1 MKGKYF
7 RLSIW
12 LLGVIVLGVSLV
24 GANLALST
32 RAGEAANREDNAAA
46 TPAPVDGAVCIAYVD
61 VEERVRELNPT
72 HPGKVMEVPVREGQ
86 SVKKGDVLFRME
98 DRPAQYLKRQ
108 AEADLRA
115 AKARLA
121 DARKLPDKHKSEMI
135 QQAQVIVNRQKL
147 LSAVRHDMTRLQRLV
162 DAKQMPK
169 DDLDAAEDKVK
180 AAEAAIKAEEEK
192 LRELDLVDPENDIS
206 RAEADVAAKQAQ
218 LDNAQFALDECS
230 VKAPCDGEVLRL
242 QVGVGE
248 WLGSVPK
255 QSAVQFLPA
264 GPRIVR
270 AEVEQEFAN
279 RVSVGQAAEV
289 HDDSKAGPTWRGKV
303 ARMSDWYTHRRSIVQ
318 EPLQFNDVRTLECII
333 QLDAHAQM
341 PKIGQRVRVL
351 LGSLASPKQEAGK
364 Q

>member
-1 MKGKYF
+1 M
-7 RLSIW
+7 
-12 LLGVIVLGVSLV
+12 
-24 GANLALST
+24 
-32 RAGEAANREDNAAA
+32 
-46 TPAPVDGAVCIAYVD
+46 
-61 VEERVRELNPT
+61 
-72 HPGKVMEVPVREGQ
+72 
-86 SVKKGDVLFRME
+86 
-98 DRPAQYLKRQ
+98 
-108 AEADLRA
+108 
-115 AKARLA
+115 
-121 DARKLPDKHKSEMI
+121 
-135 QQAQVIVNRQKL
+135 
-147 LSAVRHDMTRLQRLV
+147 
-162 DAKQMPK
+162 
-169 DDLDAAEDKVK
+169 
-180 AAEAAIKAEEEK
+180 
-192 LRELDLVDPENDIS
+192 
-206 RAEADVAAKQAQ
+206 
-218 LDNAQFALDECS
+218 
-230 VKAPCDGEVLRL
+230 RL